1 MSSISKNTNVYPL
14 VVLVSILYIVYGV
27 LQIYNGIIVWWLT
40 YLSLKPLQLGFSFN
54 GVYIPNAFPE
64 PFSGIF
70 LIVISAVFLKA
81 TYLYYKG
88 YEKHRGFL
96 FMGWLLAMMMLV
108 LNITVIVADILD
120 VYYPLVWGGT
130 VDEGWTLASDTWGI
144 APHLFIGIIALP
156 IYWSIKDMI
165 KELMPG

>member
-1 MSSISKNTNVYPL
+1 MSSKNKYIYVYPL
-14 VVLVSILYIVYGV
+14 VVLISILYIVYGV
-27 LQIYNGIIVWWLT
+27 LQIYNGVIEWWLT
-40 YLSLKPLQLGFSFN
+40 YISLKPMQLGFSFN
-54 GVYIPNAFPE
+54 NAYIPNAFPE
-64 PFSGIF
+64 PFSGMF

-96 FMGWLLAMMMLV
+96 FIGWLLAMMMLV

-120 VYYPLVWGGT
+120 IYYPLIWGGAI
-130 VDEGWTLASDTWGI
+130 DGGWTLASDSWGI
-144 APHLFIGIIALP
+144 APHLIIGIIALP